1 MLNNT
6 KRFSCFSKTPFCTLN
21 KLIADILIHS
31 RKHPRNLALGVSSI
45 GRRLKDHQQLLKER
59 LSLGTLG
66 PRVLGEPCLFASA
79 QIKRPIFS
87 GVFYSK
93 TKLQILFSLPVHS
106 LVHPYVRSGAKLI
119 TIPWPMTKSQKSWY
133 YDLYI
138 TDIFY
143 QEREAK

>member
-1 MLNNT
+1 M
-6 KRFSCFSKTPFCTLN
+6 
-21 KLIADILIHS
+21 
-31 RKHPRNLALGVSSI
+31 
-45 GRRLKDHQQLLKER
+45 LKER